1 MPDSPRL
8 LLLAELTWREV
19 AALDPSRT
27 VAILPTGATEAH
39 GPHLPLATDVIIAD
53 AMARDGGQRLIEA
66 GYDVVLLPTLPY
78 TAADFAAG
86 FAGTVSVSTETETAL
101 IVDIG
106 RSLARHGLHIFVFAN
121 AHLDPGHLS
130 ALTSAAARLES
141 EYGLTVVFPNITRRP
156 WAQRLGSE
164 FMSGACHAGCF
175 EGSVVMAERPSLVR
189 EVIRVTLPENP
200 SSLSVAIRGGKQSF
214 EEAGG
219 PNAYFGAPAVA
230 SAEEGR
236 ETVGTLG
243 VILAEAVLMRIGRVN
258 VQAGPKAPM

>member
-1 MPDSPRL
+1 MTDSPRIHA
-8 LLLAELTWREV
+8 LAELTWREV

-27 VAILPTGATEAH
+27 VVILPTGATEAH

-53 AMARDGGQRLIEA
+53 AMARDGALRLNEA

-86 FAGTVSVSTETETAL
+86 FAGTLSVSPETETAL

-106 RSLARHGLHIFVFAN
+106 RSLARHGLRTLAFAN

-141 EYGLTVVFPNITRRP
+141 ESGLTVVFPNITRRP
-156 WAQRLGSE
+156 WAPRLGSE

-175 EGSVVMAERPSLVR
+175 EGSVVMAERPGFVR
-189 EVIRVTLPENP
+189 EDIRAALPENP
-200 SSLSVAIRGGKQSF
+200 ASLSVAIRGGKQSF

-230 SAEEGR
+230 SADEGR
-236 ETVGTLG
+236 ETVRTLG
-243 VILAEAVLMRIGRVN
+243 AILAEAVLTRLGALAM
-258 VQAGPKAPM
+258 